1 MKSSLLVRLKEFIAG
16 FSKRPWACFET
27 AGPTDDG
34 SVGFRISC
42 NKAFI
47 TQLQR
52 MGYTGIND
60 EETAQIFFMSIQ
72 TGTTDI
78 NPAELPLLS
87 TDSNVIKR

>member
-1 MKSSLLVRLKEFIAG
+1 MKSSLLVRFKEFIAG
-16 FSKRPWACFET
+16 FSKKPWACFET
-27 AGPTDDG
+27 TGPAEDG
-34 SVGFRISC
+34 SVGFMISC

-52 MGYTGIND
+52 LGYTGIND

-72 TGTTDI
+72 TSPADI

-87 TDSNVIKR
+87 TDSNIIKR